1 MVCEVFPAGSDD
13 YEAMASLGRMV
24 AQCGPGIEDIVRQR
38 KPQDP
43 SLWYEGS
50 QRSTR
55 LSPFPSIHFY
65 PYQLLITLFVM
76 VLLKLQTLYFILL
89 IFKKKSVCERI
100 AFTLQW
106 YSYFFFIISN
116 F

>member
-1 MVCEVFPAGSDD
+1 MLVYVKSIIEPSLYLYGLLVMVCEVFPAGSDD

-50 QRSTR
+50 QRSTFSKHT
-55 LSPFPSIHFY
+55 LL
-65 PYQLLITLFVM
+65 LLIVAYNAFN
-76 VLLKLQTLYFILL
+76 FNSSCL
-89 IFKKKSVCERI
+89 IMI
-100 AFTLQW
+100 
-106 YSYFFFIISN
+106 FF
-116 F
+116 

>member
-1 MVCEVFPAGSDD
+1 MALSSKIKMKNDSLINYCYVMSHPCGCVGLLVMVCEVFPPGSND

-55 LSPFPSIHFY
+55 LSPCHSINFY
-65 PYQLLITLFVM
+65 YYQLLF
-76 VLLKLQTLYFILL
+76 
-89 IFKKKSVCERI
+89 
-100 AFTLQW
+100 A
-106 YSYFFFIISN
+106 
-116 F
+116 

>member
-1 MVCEVFPAGSDD
+1 MVCEVFPPGSND

-55 LSPFPSIHFY
+55 LSPFSRRMLLLSTVAFEMSPCSIIVFY
-65 PYQLLITLFVM
+65 QRITCVEM
-76 VLLKLQTLYFILL
+76 Q
-89 IFKKKSVCERI
+89 
-100 AFTLQW
+100 
-106 YSYFFFIISN
+106 
-116 F
+116 

>member
-1 MVCEVFPAGSDD
+1 MACEVFPPGSDD

-50 QRSTR
+50 QRPIR
-55 LSPFPSIHFY
+55 LSLCLKHT
-65 PYQLLITLFVM
+65 LLLT
-76 VLLKLQTLYFILL
+76 
-89 IFKKKSVCERI
+89 R
-100 AFTLQW
+100 A
-106 YSYFFFIISN
+106 
-116 F
+116 

>member
-50 QRSTR
+50 LRSTR
-55 LSPFPSIHFY
+55 LSPFLSIHFY
-65 PYQLLITLFVM
+65 Y
-76 VLLKLQTLYFILL
+76 
-89 IFKKKSVCERI
+89 
-100 AFTLQW
+100 
-106 YSYFFFIISN
+106 
-116 F
+116 

>member
-1 MVCEVFPAGSDD
+1 MACEVFPPGSDD

-50 QRSTR
+50 QRSIS
-55 LSPFPSIHFY
+55 L
-65 PYQLLITLFVM
+65 
-76 VLLKLQTLYFILL
+76 
-89 IFKKKSVCERI
+89 SVCLKH
-100 AFTLQW
+100 TLLLPTVA
-106 YSYFFFIISN
+106 YSVFVLFN
-116 F
+116 FLY